1 MMNRH
6 GKALFANLWKSR
18 PPYPHFPDICRS
30 FAKSHKQL
38 PNGRT
43 FLIALLLLSAGRLS
57 AQVEKNVPLTVAKNA
72 RTQDSILH
80 LRKAVPQKDITDELH
95 FLFKK
100 KKRPDTTEEEVRKLA
115 LSGLPAIGYTLTTR
129 AAITFTGN
137 AAFRTDTD
145 VVNTRIST
153 ITSSANYTENKQFS
167 VPLETNIWS
176 KGNKYNFVGD
186 IHFMKYPQA
195 SFGLGSN
202 SWIGNVDSMQYNY
215 IRFYEIVLRQI
226 TPNFFAGAGYIIDW
240 RYDITYD
247 NTRAP
252 VPDDYERY
260 GPQSTTVSTGFT
272 LNALY
277 DTRDN
282 SINPYKG
289 FYTNITYRNNL
300 RFMGSNSNWQSTI
313 IDIRKYFRFP
323 EDSRNIITFWNY
335 DWLVLSGK
343 PPYLDL
349 PSTNWDTYSSTG
361 RGYIQGRFRGDEMV
375 DFETEYRFP
384 LTANGFLGAV
394 VFANAESFSGLDS
407 HRLQSFQP
415 GWGAG
420 LRVKLNK
427 TSRTNVD
434 IDYGFGEQGS
444 NGLFVN
450 IGELW

>member
-1 MMNRH
+1 MV
-6 GKALFANLWKSR
+6 
-18 PPYPHFPDICRS
+18 I
-30 FAKSHKQL
+30 
-38 PNGRT
+38 
-43 FLIALLLLSAGRLS
+43 LLLSVGQVR
-57 AQVEKNVPLTVAKNA
+57 AQVQKNVPLTVAKNA
-72 RTQDSILH
+72 RAQDSVHHRRRL
-80 LRKAVPQKDITDELH
+80 VPQKDITDELH

-100 KKRPDTTEEEVRKLA
+100 KKPDTIQQEVRHLTF
-115 LSGLPAIGYTLTTR
+115 SVLPAVGYTLTTR
-129 AAITFTGN
+129 AAITLTGN
-137 AAFRTDTD
+137 AAFRMDTS
-145 VVNTRIST
+145 VTATRIST

-167 VPLETNIWS
+167 VPLETNIWA
-176 KGNKYNFVGD
+176 KANKYNFVGD

-202 SWIGNVDSMQYNY
+202 SWIGNVDSMAYNY
-215 IRFYEIVLRQI
+215 IRFYEIVYRQI
-226 TPNFFAGAGYIIDW
+226 THNFFAGAGYIIDW
-240 RYDITYD
+240 RYHITYD
-247 NTRAP
+247 NTKAP
-252 VPDDYERY
+252 IPDDYERY
-260 GPQSTTVSTGFT
+260 GPQSTTLSTGFT

-277 DTRDN
+277 DARDN

-289 FYTNITYRNNL
+289 FYTNLTYRNNL
-300 RFMGSNSNWQSTI
+300 RFMGSNSNWSSTI
-313 IDIRKYFRFP
+313 IDVRKYFNFP
-323 EDSRNIITFWNY
+323 SGSRNILALWNY
-335 DWLVLSGK
+335 DWLVLTGK

-375 DFETEYRFP
+375 DFESEYRFP

-394 VFANAESFSGLDS
+394 VFANAESFSGLNS
-407 HRLQSFQP
+407 HRLQNFQP

-434 IDYGFGEQGS
+434 IDYGFGTQGS